1 MTDELQLTITSVVH
15 RAPEWIRH
23 DLLAKYTA
31 RDNMLSRRSPP
42 WLRPPSGPMP
52 QPRVAVLSNR
62 SRRLSPGQIKT
73 SARAS
78 SSHVPISGYQ
88 NRDPDPHAHPS
99 PYRTL

>member
-42 WLRPPSGPMP
+42 
-52 QPRVAVLSNR
+52 
-62 SRRLSPGQIKT
+62 
-73 SARAS
+73 
-78 SSHVPISGYQ
+78 
-88 NRDPDPHAHPS
+88 
-99 PYRTL
+99 